1 MNSPAWYTECQTKRS
16 SGKPSTRS
24 FRCRELPDICCALPR
39 SDADG
44 TGGFRMTG
52 ARILIV
58 EDETIVALDLKRRLE
73 RSGYRVIGHEVSA
86 DAALATARSE
96 QPDLILMDVQ
106 LHGRMDGIEAAE
118 IIKKEIGSPVVFLTA
133 FSDRENL
140 DRAITTDAFGYLLK
154 PFEERD
160 LLIAIEFALEKSRMQ
175 SALRD
180 AKELAERAAAAK
192 SEFLANMSHELRTPL
207 NSIIGMAELALGL
220 SGNSEQREYIRILKQ
235 AADTLMF
242 LINNVLD
249 FSKIEAG
256 MMKVSLGEYSPTA
269 IAEDVVDT
277 MAVQAHH
284 KQLGIHLDVD
294 PDLSALLRTDG
305 IKIKQILLNLVGNA
319 IKFTSQGE
327 VALRIEQIVAP
338 GSDSGVG
345 AAVQL
350 RCSVFDTGEGI
361 PERRMSDI
369 FQPFTQLD
377 GASTRRHGGT
387 GIGLSI
393 TARLVE
399 LLGGKIEAESVVGE
413 GSRFTVT
420 VPVEVVQEGR
430 RESRCVSPVLLCSPS
445 HHQRRALQARFLAA
459 GAEVV
464 STTSGEEATAA
475 LKELQPKLVVVCLPC
490 TAEELL
496 QEAIS
501 TTLGSDTP
509 VVVVARPST
518 SQVGAW
524 RSRLGARVVH
534 EPVTVAR
541 FHRLLSAVATNTD
554 TKGVPTIEQDGA
566 TGHSSAVIGPLSVL
580 LVDDNRLNRL
590 VNRKTVEQLGHT
602 VTVAGDGQE
611 AIDIVSSGDFD
622 VVLMDVEMPIMDGF
636 ESSERIRAGEAGMAN
651 RSVPI
656 VALTAHSGEQ
666 EQRKAEAAGMN
677 GFLSKPFSSEML
689 ATALAEA
696 VSGDSAIAISA
707 DALGRFC
714 TQARDL
720 LERGELTDLTRVAN
734 EARAFAVEQ
743 GLTDVAGIL
752 FRLLLAVRRGA
763 GDAVRGLLDELR
775 RTVEVATERSGNHDE
790 R

>member
-1 MNSPAWYTECQTKRS
+1 MN
-16 SGKPSTRS
+16 
-24 FRCRELPDICCALPR
+24 
-39 SDADG
+39 
-44 TGGFRMTG
+44 G

-58 EDETIVALDLKRRLE
+58 EDETIVALDLRRRLE
-73 RSGYRVIGHEVSA
+73 RNGYQVIGNEVSA
-86 DAALATARSE
+86 DAAVETART
-96 QPDLILMDVQ
+96 QKPDLILMDVQ
-106 LHGRMDGIEAAE
+106 LRGRMDGIEAAA
-118 IIKKEIGSPVVFLTA
+118 IIKNETGSPVVFLTA
-133 FSDRENL
+133 FSDRANL

-175 SALRD
+175 AALRE

-220 SGNSEQREYIRILKQ
+220 SGDSEQREYIRILKQ

-256 MMKVSLGEYSPTA
+256 MMHVSPGECSPIA

-277 MAVQAHH
+277 LAVQAHE
-284 KQLGIHLDVD
+284 KQLGIHLYAD
-294 PDLSALLRTDG
+294 PNLSALIRTDG
-305 IKIKQILLNLVGNA
+305 VKIKQILLNLLGNA
-319 IKFTSQGE
+319 IKFTSNGE
-327 VALRIEQIVAP
+327 VALRMEQIAP
-338 GSDSGVG
+338 PEGRGEVGSV
-345 AAVQL
+345 VWL
-350 RCSVFDTGEGI
+350 RCSVVDTGEGI
-361 PERRMSDI
+361 PEQRMSDI
-369 FQPFTQLD
+369 FLPFTQLD

-399 LLGGKIEAESVVGE
+399 LLGGEISAESVVGE

-420 VPVEVVQEGR
+420 LPVEVVRHASQESCGI
-430 RESRCVSPVLLCSPS
+430 SSVLLCSPS
-445 HHQRRALQARFLAA
+445 PHQRQALESRFLAA
-459 GAEVV
+459 GAKVV
-464 STTSGEEATAA
+464 STTSGEEAAAA
-475 LKELQPKLVVVCLPC
+475 LPALRPQLVVVSVPC
-490 TAEELL
+490 TGDEILRE
-496 QEAIS
+496 QIS
-501 TTLGSDTP
+501 VVLGSDTP
-509 VVVVARPST
+509 VVVVARPAT
-518 SQVGAW
+518 AQAGRW
-524 RSRLGARVVH
+524 KSRLGAWVVH
-534 EPVTVAR
+534 EPVTVTR
-541 FHRLLSAVATNTD
+541 FERMLSAVSKPRFALSESEDREGRNAPEAVAGRDANAEANMALSAEVNETA
-554 TKGVPTIEQDGA
+554 E
-566 TGHSSAVIGPLSVL
+566 HHSAVLGPLSVL

-590 VNRKTVEQLGHT
+590 VNRKTVEQLGHA

-611 AIDIVSSGDFD
+611 AIDTVMNGRFD

-636 ESSERIRAGEAGMAN
+636 ESAARIRAGESGMSN

-656 VALTAHSGEQ
+656 VALTAHSGVP
-666 EQRKAEAAGMN
+666 EQRKAKAAGMN

-696 VSGDSAIAISA
+696 VAGNSAIAISA

-714 TQARDL
+714 GRARAL
-720 LERGELTDLTRVAN
+720 LERGELTELTRIAN

-763 GDAVRGLLDELR
+763 TDTVLGLLDELQ
-775 RTVEVATERSGNHDE
+775 RTVARSTERSV
-790 R
+790 